1 MDDHGAVGLEASS
14 RQEGNRRWWTDHTM
28 SYDWKEKSGLEPYS
42 LEWFDD
48 IDRRFLFG
56 SRLFNGTPNPFVELM
71 DLDHLKDR
79 RVLEIGTG
87 MGFHT
92 ELLLRAGARL
102 SSVDISPTSVM
113 ATTKRLALK
122 GLTGDV
128 REMDAERLAFAD
140 GEFDMVWSWGVIH
153 HSARTGRALKEIHR
167 VLKPG
172 GETRLM
178 VYNMEGMQAYISL
191 MRRYM
196 FGFWR
201 GKSLDETLWRDT
213 DGFTA
218 RYYTR
223 DGWTD
228 MLSTFFEN
236 VEIAFYGQD
245 SDAVPLPRFLRR
257 PVLKLVSVKGQE
269 RRARARGSLLFSKA
283 RKAA

>member
-1 MDDHGAVGLEASS
+1 MDDHGAVGLEATS
-14 RQEGNRRWWTDHTM
+14 RQEGNRRWWTDNTM

-71 DLDHLKDR
+71 DLDRVKDK
-79 RVLEIGTG
+79 RVLEIGCG
-87 MGFHT
+87 MGYHT
-92 ELLLRAGARL
+92 ELLLRAGAKL
-102 SSVDISPTSVM
+102 TSVDISPTSVM

-122 GLTGDV
+122 GLSGDV
-128 REMDAERLAFAD
+128 REMDAEALAFPD

-153 HSARTGRALKEIHR
+153 HSARTGRALREIHR

-178 VYNMEGMQAYISL
+178 VYNLEGMQAYISM

-201 GKSLDETLWRDT
+201 GRSLDELLWRDT

-223 DGWTD
+223 DGWAD
-228 MLSTFFEN
+228 LLSTFFED

-245 SDAVPLPRFLRR
+245 SDAVPLPRLLRR
-257 PVLKLVSVKGQE
+257 PMLKLVSVKGQE

-283 RKAA
+283 RKAD

>member
-1 MDDHGAVGLEASS
+1 MDDHGAVGLEATS
-14 RQEGNRRWWTDHTM
+14 RQEGNRRWWTDNTM

-71 DLDHLKDR
+71 DLDHIKDK
-79 RVLEIGTG
+79 RVLEIGCG
-87 MGFHT
+87 MGYHT

-102 SSVDISPTSVM
+102 TSVDISPTSVM

-122 GLTGDV
+122 GLSGDV
-128 REMDAERLAFAD
+128 REMDAETLAFAD

-153 HSARTGRALKEIHR
+153 HSARTGRALREIHR

-178 VYNMEGMQAYISL
+178 VYNLEGMQAYISM

-201 GKSLDETLWRDT
+201 GRSLDELLWRDT

-223 DGWTD
+223 DGWAD
-228 MLSTFFEN
+228 LLSTFFED

-245 SDAVPLPRFLRR
+245 SDAVPLPRLLRR
-257 PVLKLVSVKGQE
+257 PMLKLVSVKGQE

-283 RKAA
+283 RKAD